1 MLRAILQSAQA
12 AALLHAM
19 AQLHPLALTPT
30 LRKAWQATHAEAVAL
45 LLPGFRTIRAELAE
59 PEARTELLRC
69 APAHSP
75 VYPYPHPHPHPHPHP
90 NPNPNL
96 NPHPHPHPNPNP
108 NCRLCLTLQFNGFS
122 AGLFLHQV
130 RARVRV
136 RVRVRVRGYP

>member
-19 AQLHPLALTPT
+19 TQLHPLALTPT

-69 APAHSP
+69 APAPLTRLPLPSP
-75 VYPYPHPHPHPHPHP
+75 SPSPSPSP
-90 NPNPNL
+90 
-96 NPHPHPHPNPNP
+96 
-108 NCRLCLTLQFNGFS
+108 
-122 AGLFLHQV
+122 
-130 RARVRV
+130 
-136 RVRVRVRGYP
+136 